1 MNKIKLTDKQGKE
14 HDISVIADQYIAGK
28 DLKKAGV
35 TYQYMLIITYH
46 RVLDPGYTNTAVI
59 RSTISYIDGDRG
71 VLEYRG
77 YKIEDLAAKSNF
89 LEVAFLLIYGHL
101 PTRKEYVMWR
111 ERVMKHTFVHVRMS
125 TLMSSF
131 NYDAHPMGMFIRY
144 HDWIANSF

>member
-1 MNKIKLTDKQGKE
+1 
-14 HDISVIADQYIAGK
+14 
-28 DLKKAGV
+28 
-35 TYQYMLIITYH
+35 
-46 RVLDPGYTNTAVI
+46 LDPGYTNTAVI

-77 YKIEDLAAKSNF
+77 YRIEDLASKSNF

-101 PTRKEYVMWR
+101 PTKKEYVMWR

-125 TLMSSF
+125 NLMSSF

-144 HDWIANSF
+144 QFMLFYIL